1 MILIFNELMNLKNK
15 YKNRIINLIILKE
28 IYGILLM
35 EQMIS
40 KKVMRK

>member
-15 YKNRIINLIILKE
+15 SKNRIINLIILKE
-28 IYGILLM
+28 MYGILLM

>member
-15 YKNRIINLIILKE
+15 SKNRIINLIILKE

>member
-1 MILIFNELMNLKNK
+1 MILIFNELMNLKNNS
-15 YKNRIINLIILKE
+15 KNRIINLIILKE